1 MPGQPAD
8 ARVPQIARAL
18 DINAQQRR
26 QLGQLRG
33 LFLQKLGRIV
43 GERQDIN
50 GQLAVRPRCVAA
62 LLPLPLP
69 LLPCVVFQAAGRSR
83 PAVPCRSPCLRP
95 LLPC

>member
-33 LFLQKLGRIV
+33 LFLQKLARIAA
-43 GERQDIN
+43 ERQDIN
-50 GQLAVRPRCVAA
+50 SQLAVRGGREGGSSSATCA
-62 LLPLPLP
+62 LH
-69 LLPCVVFQAAGRSR
+69 
-83 PAVPCRSPCLRP
+83 
-95 LLPC
+95 